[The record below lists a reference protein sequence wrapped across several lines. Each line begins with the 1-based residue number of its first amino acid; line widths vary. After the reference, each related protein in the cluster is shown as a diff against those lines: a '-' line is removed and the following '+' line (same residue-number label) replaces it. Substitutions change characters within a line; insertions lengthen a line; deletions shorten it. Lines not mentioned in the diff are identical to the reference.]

1 MLINLT
7 IFQLFTGFYDTTTGP
22 KTDSSSYTK
31 IAEDIEAQPDEIL
44 FLTDNPDGNFLFLI
58 DVHDRALQFIPAP
71 TSPWLV
77 REKNTTCYLP

>member
-1 MLINLT
+1 MQRERMLINDDYF
-7 IFQLFTGFYDTTTGP
+7 FQLFTGFYDTTTGP

-58 DVHDRALQFIPAP
+58 YDIP
-71 TSPWLV
+71 
-77 REKNTTCYLP
+77 

>member
-1 MLINLT
+1 MQRERMLINDDYF
-7 IFQLFTGFYDTTTGP
+7 FQLFTGFYDTTTGP

-58 DVHDRALQFIPAP
+58 YVQVFTVKLGRLWPYGSHQFC
-71 TSPWLV
+71 S
-77 REKNTTCYLP
+77 